1 MVMLCFFYDLEVP
14 REIIQLLLS
23 GRGMVIAITIVF
35 SCLSFTLGFFVG
47 KYGSQRTPALPA
59 VAQEQTLP
67 MQNIQSNQNSQE
79 GQLQTPPPAETL
91 KGQSEPAGTSVSPL
105 QIPLQAPI
113 QASAKAG
120 ESARPATE
128 PSGAGTAREPRE
140 PVTTQA
146 KELSK
151 TAAREDSQE
160 VAKQKPDQKPWQKP
174 DLKPEAGETLFAVQL
189 GAFRNKA
196 EADKC
201 RAKYS
206 KKGYKLYIRA
216 EKADKDHR
224 VYKVRTGEF
233 REKKD
238 AELLALKLKKTD
250 NLNAFVVT
258 TTE

>member
-1 MVMLCFFYDLEVP
+1 MVMLCFFYDSKVP

-35 SCLSFTLGFFVG
+35 SCLSFTLGFVVG
-47 KYGSQRTPALPA
+47 KFGSPKAPALPA
-59 VAQEQTLP
+59 ISQEQTLP
-67 MQNIQSNQNSQE
+67 MQNNQNNQE
-79 GQLQTPPPAETL
+79 GRLQTPPPAETL
-91 KGQSEPAGTSVSPL
+91 RAQPELAGTSISPTQTPI
-105 QIPLQAPI
+105 QIPI
-113 QASAKAG
+113 QPSAKAG
-120 ESARPATE
+120 ETARSTTPASE
-128 PSGAGTAREPRE
+128 PSGAETAREPRE
-140 PVTTQA
+140 PSATQLN
-146 KELSK
+146 ELSK
-151 TAAREDSQE
+151 TAAREDSKE
-160 VAKQKPDQKPWQKP
+160 VATQKPGQKTYQKPDAGKP
-174 DLKPEAGETLFAVQL
+174 LFAVQL

-206 KKGYKLYIRA
+206 KKGYKLYTKA
-216 EKADKDHR
+216 EKANKGPR

-250 NLNAFVVT
+250 NLHAFVVT